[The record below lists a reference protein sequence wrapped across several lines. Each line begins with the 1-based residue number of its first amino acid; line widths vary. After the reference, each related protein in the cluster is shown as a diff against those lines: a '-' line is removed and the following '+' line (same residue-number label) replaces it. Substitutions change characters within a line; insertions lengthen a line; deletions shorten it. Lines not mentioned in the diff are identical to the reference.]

1 MAAHGPGSPRR
12 PFFTASLPRP
22 LRESAP
28 PGGVQRRGEE
38 LRQVPS
44 PLSWPGSPVSTWW
57 GSVHP
62 SEDRDPPALSHLVP
76 LSPDAGPRP
85 AQGLTAK
92 STPAPASTP
101 GARPAPDQ
109 APIAYH
115 PFGIKGL
122 DSRPGVDSWT
132 STSPS
137 LSFHIQGNG
146 DGSNPSEQPL
156 Q

>member
-1 MAAHGPGSPRR
+1 MAPRSQAKTELASKAR
-12 PFFTASLPRP
+12 LAPFP
-22 LRESAP
+22 
-28 PGGVQRRGEE
+28 
-38 LRQVPS
+38 
-44 PLSWPGSPVSTWW
+44 
-57 GSVHP
+57 
-62 SEDRDPPALSHLVP
+62 
-76 LSPDAGPRP
+76 
-85 AQGLTAK
+85 K
-92 STPAPASTP
+92 
-101 GARPAPDQ
+101 PAPDQ

-156 Q
+156 QVGVEMNMNAHGGCKATLHL